1 MISRLPLTILL
12 MRSNM
17 TSILLIIRLV
27 IFYLGFAL
35 TIVWISTTGIIFLGF
50 SSYRIRTKYI
60 LLWNRYVI
68 WSARW
73 ICGLRYEVIGSENLP
88 DTTPYVALS
97 KHQSQW
103 ETYFLQYYLA
113 PVAVVLKR
121 ELLNVPFFGWGL
133 RLTNPIAI
141 DRSSPKQALKQTQ
154 EQGKALL
161 EDNISVLIFP
171 EGTRTKG
178 HASVKYA
185 RSGANIAIAAGV
197 PVVPIALNAGEFWP
211 ADTILKYPGKITVS
225 IGKPISTTELSSREI
240 TEQARV
246 WIEDQVQL
254 METRS

>member
-1 MISRLPLTILL
+1 MTLPLHLTLSL
-12 MRSNM
+12 KLTDM
-17 TSILLIIRLV
+17 TSIVLIIRLV
-27 IFYLGFAL
+27 VFYLGFAL
-35 TIVWISTTGIIFLGF
+35 TIIWISTTGILFLGF
-50 SSYRIRTKYI
+50 SSYRVRTKYI

-73 ICGLRYEVIGSENLP
+73 ICGLRYEVIGAENLP
-88 DTTPYVALS
+88 DTAYVALS

-154 EQGKALL
+154 EQGKAHL

-178 HASVKYA
+178 STSTKYA

-211 ADTILKYPGKITVS
+211 ADTLLKYPGKITVS
-225 IGKPISTTELSSREI
+225 IGKPIMSADLSSREI
-240 TEQARV
+240 TEQAKT
-246 WIEDQVQL
+246 WIEDQVQV
-254 METRS
+254 METRN